1 MSLFVLGSAL
11 KTSVDICNINPVC
24 DANGIHDV
32 PIDKLMIVHL
42 RSLIWNLIKEKE
54 DDINKAVH
62 LKLWKVEFLRDDKQL
77 DKLNEMFHKGKI
89 NHDDTDTPI

>member
-11 KTSVDICNINPVC
+11 RTLVNICNVNPIC
-24 DANGIHDV
+24 DADGIHNV
-32 PIDKLMIVHL
+32 VIGELKIIHL
-42 RSLIWNLIKEKE
+42 RSLIWNLKE

-77 DKLNEMFHKGKI
+77 DKLNEMFHKGEDI
-89 NHDDTDTPI
+89 ENQP